1 MQWYLFSSNILLA
14 NIDDNFLGILALP
27 DFSVGSSLRLY
38 HKSDSIFTVPLLGKR
53 SSNASSL
60 TFSDIAS
67 FRCVLDALMRFIL
80 FYFYYFFNLFVV
92 LRSCSPLNIFLIQII
107 QQYLAMSGAVT
118 ACFIKIWNYYQKDN
132 ISNINQTTL
141 RITTKH

>member
-1 MQWYLFSSNILLA
+1 MQWYLFSSNILFA

-67 FRCVLDALMRFIL
+67 FRCVLDALMHFIL
-80 FYFYYFFNLFVV
+80 FYFYHFFNLIV
-92 LRSCSPLNIFLIQII
+92 CCPLKLFSTGHFFDPNHSTVPCNVWCCDCMFHQNLEQ
-107 QQYLAMSGAVT
+107 LS
-118 ACFIKIWNYYQKDN
+118 K
-132 ISNINQTTL
+132 
-141 RITTKH
+141 R